1 MNRRDFS
8 EVRFVW
14 VCATVCGVGSVSL
27 CVELHSEL
35 QRLLRGEV
43 CGSVTVCGVGSV
55 SLCVELHSELQ
66 RCLRGEVYGSVTVC
80 GVAQ

>member
-14 VCATVCGVGSVSL
+14 VCVTVCGVGSVSL

-43 CGSVTVCGVGSV
+43 CVGLSQ
-55 SLCVELHSELQ
+55 CVELHGE
-66 RCLRGEVYGSVTVC
+66 CLGGKIYVGLC
-80 GVAQ
+80 QW

>member
-1 MNRRDFS
+1 MNCRDFS

-14 VCATVCGVGSVSL
+14 VCDTVCGVGSVSL

-43 CGSVTVCGVGSV
+43 CGSVTVCGV
-55 SLCVELHSELQ
+55 
-66 RCLRGEVYGSVTVC
+66 
-80 GVAQ
+80 AQ